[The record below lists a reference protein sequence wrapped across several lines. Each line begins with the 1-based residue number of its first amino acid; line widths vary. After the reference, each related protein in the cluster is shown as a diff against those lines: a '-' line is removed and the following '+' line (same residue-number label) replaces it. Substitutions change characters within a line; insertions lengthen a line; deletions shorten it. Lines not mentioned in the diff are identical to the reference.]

1 MKFAI
6 FGLMLTVILMLT
18 TKRFLFLLFA
28 LCIAIIG
35 ESQTVEQPPERRD
48 TLAVYKKIKKFA
60 YKHKSTKFLF
70 HAVFVD
76 PAPQKYQKKPTTN
89 KKKNVDP
96 NLKYDGKIIRQI
108 EVSVLDPFGNSVS
121 DTLWQPEQNS
131 LQKVGNKYHIRTRK
145 RIIRNLLLFE
155 TLEPLDLLKI
165 SESERLIRGVG
176 YVSDAHIY
184 VMDADAP
191 GRDSVDVKVYVLDK
205 WALVVPIRVGLNN
218 VRLTVRDKNIGG
230 SGQRLEQF
238 VNYKT
243 NGDYQL
249 ATSYYV
255 GNISNTFISSN
266 ATLIKTN
273 DVVRSELAIERPF
286 YSSLTKWAGG
296 ASIAKTWGKYEFT
309 PAGDDATRRIP
320 LSYHNVDMWVG
331 NSIHTKLGKRTNS
344 RLSNTVAAVRYS
356 QINYNQR
363 PSFDIDTNK
372 VNSNSSLFL
381 GSIGLSVSKFYKD
394 QYIFRFGAN
403 EDIPEGLVLKFTYGL
418 FYKEQNSPRNY
429 GGFDISKGMHIDNV
443 GYFSVSAAYGS
454 FYNRKDNSSTINL
467 GAFYFTDLLKSNKW
481 YFRQFI
487 YWKYVD
493 GFNKTPLERI
503 TLRPDELYGFSNGS
517 ITGTSKMLL
526 NLESVIYSPYSFIGF
541 HFAPLVLIG
550 FGALKNDDAH
560 MFDGRIYQSYAVGM
574 LFRNENLLTSSF
586 QLSFGFYPNLP
597 DGNNKYTK
605 FNPVTGFSVKF
616 RSFAFSKPSAITY
629 D

>member
-1 MKFAI
+1 M
-6 FGLMLTVILMLT
+6 
-18 TKRFLFLLFA
+18 FA
-28 LCIAIIG
+28 LSIASLGDAQID
-35 ESQTVEQPPERRD
+35 EERHENKD

-76 PAPQKYQKKPTTN
+76 PAPQHYEKKPALN
-89 KKKNVDP
+89 KKRREDP
-96 NLKYDGKIIRQI
+96 NLKYEGKIIRRI
-108 EVSVLDPFGNSVS
+108 DVSVLDPFGNSVN

-155 TLEPLDLLKI
+155 TQEQLDVVKI

-184 VMDADAP
+184 VMDSDAP
-191 GRDSVDVKVYVLDK
+191 GNDSVDVKVYVLDK
-205 WALVVPIRVGLNN
+205 WALVVPIRVGINN
-218 VRLTVRDKNIGG
+218 VRLTVRDKNIAG
-230 SGQRLEQF
+230 SGQRFEQY

-243 NGDYQL
+243 NGEYQL
-249 ATSYYV
+249 AATHHV
-255 GNISNTFISSN
+255 ANISNTYLSSN

-273 DVVRSELAIERPF
+273 DVVRAEMSIERPF

-296 ASIAKTWGKYEFT
+296 SAFTKTWGKYTYT
-309 PAGDDATRRIP
+309 PAGDDATHEIP
-320 LSYHNVDMWVG
+320 LSYQNMDVWIG
-331 NSIHTKLGKRTNS
+331 NSIRTKLGKRTNS

-356 QINYNQR
+356 QTNYNQR
-363 PSFDIDTNK
+363 PSFEIDTNK
-372 VNSNSSLFL
+372 VNSNASLLL

-394 QYIFRFGAN
+394 QFIFRFGAN
-403 EDIPEGLVLKFTYGL
+403 EDIPEGVVLKLTYGL
-418 FYKEQNSPRNY
+418 FHKEQNAMRNY
-429 GGFDISKGMHIDNV
+429 AGIDISKGMHVPKV
-443 GYFSVSAAYGS
+443 GYFSASAAYGT
-454 FYNRKDNSSTINL
+454 FYNKNDNSSTINL
-467 GAFYFTDLLKSNKW
+467 GAIYFTDLLKSNKW
-481 YFRQFI
+481 YFRQFG
-487 YWKYVD
+487 YWKYVY
-493 GFNKTPLERI
+493 GFNKSPIERI

-526 NLESVIYSPYSFIGF
+526 NLESVIYSPYNFIGF
-541 HFAPLVLIG
+541 HFAPLILMG

-560 MFDGRIYQSYAVGM
+560 MFDGRIYQSYAIGM

-597 DGNNKYTK
+597 DGNNHYTR
-605 FNPVTGFSVKF
+605 FNPVTSFSVKF
-616 RSFAFSKPSAITY
+616 RTFAFSKPAPITY